1 MLQGSV
7 ALYKFDV
14 ICALE
19 FLRKTYRKIKIYY
32 YIFFL
37 HIYTFKTKKYNYQ
50 VRKYQCNWDP
60 SKKGLN
66 KEQRMIIS
74 ENIS

>member
-1 MLQGSV
+1 MIINSERGLQGNS
-7 ALYKFDV
+7 
-14 ICALE
+14 
-19 FLRKTYRKIKIYY
+19 
-32 YIFFL
+32 FFFFFYL
-37 HIYTFKTKKYNYQ
+37 HIYTFKTKKYNQQ
-50 VRKYQCNWDP
+50 VRKYQCTWDP

>member
-1 MLQGSV
+1 MEHTFQSPKQQSTGSAQTFFFV
-7 ALYKFDV
+7 VLFF
-14 ICALE
+14 CC
-19 FLRKTYRKIKIYY
+19 
-32 YIFFL
+32 FFL
-37 HIYTFKTKKYNYQ
+37 IYTFTHLKQKNYNHQ
-50 VRKYQCNWDP
+50 GCKYQCTWDP

>member
-1 MLQGSV
+1 MIINGERGLQGN
-7 ALYKFDV
+7 F
-14 ICALE
+14 
-19 FLRKTYRKIKIYY
+19 
-32 YIFFL
+32 FFL
-37 HIYTFKTKKYNYQ
+37 STHLYIKTKKYNQQ
-50 VRKYQCNWDP
+50 VCKYQCTWDP